1 MDRVFKA
8 LADRNRRALLD
19 QLFDSDGLTLGQLC
33 TGALVSR
40 QAVSKHLRLL
50 EKAGL
55 IVTYWQGREKLHY
68 LNAIPIQEISERWI
82 SKYSRRRAGAV
93 TALKRALEEQD
104 NGKA

>member
-1 MDRVFKA
+1 MDRVFRA
-8 LADRNRRALLD
+8 LADHSRRALLD